1 MIAERALD
9 NPVWAS
15 LNSRHAPIAEGGD
28 LARRYPRDVSPLCA
42 LAAPTQAC
50 ADAMVA
56 MTGVGD
62 DIAVFGPQMPATPAG
77 FEIFR
82 QMGILQMI
90 RRDRAPLPPPA
101 IAFDELGDDDVDAML
116 ALVELTRPGPFCRRT
131 IDLGRFVGVREAG
144 RIVAMA
150 GERMWI
156 DDHREVSGVCTHP
169 DAQGRGIAR
178 ALMAEVIDRMLDAGQ
193 VPFLHVEATK
203 APVIAFYGS
212 LGFEPRASFVVTGY
226 RRVA

>member
-1 MIAERALD
+1 MTAERALD
-9 NPVWAS
+9 NPVFAS
-15 LNSRHAPIAEGGD
+15 LTTRHATIAEGGD
-28 LARRYPRDVSPLCA
+28 LARRYPADVSPLCA

-56 MTGVGD
+56 MTHVGD
-62 DIAVFGPQMPATPAG
+62 EIAVFGPQMPAAPPG
-77 FEIFR
+77 FEVFR
-82 QMGILQMI
+82 QMDIVQMI
-90 RRDRAPLPPPA
+90 RRRHAPLPKPA
-101 IAFDELGDDDVDAML
+101 IAFEVLGDGDVDAML

-131 IDLGRFVGVREAG
+131 IELGRFVGVREAG
-144 RIVAMA
+144 RLVAMA

-156 DDHREVSGVCTHP
+156 DDLREVSGVCTHP

-178 ALMAEVIDRMLDAGQ
+178 ALMSEVIGRILDAGQ
-193 VPFLHVEATK
+193 VPFLHVEAAK
-203 APVIAFYGS
+203 APVIAFYRS

>member
-1 MIAERALD
+1 MTGGHGLD
-9 NPVWAS
+9 NPVFAS
-15 LNSRHAPIAEGGD
+15 LATRHAPIAQGGD
-28 LARRYPRDVSPLCA
+28 LARRYPADVSPLCA

-62 DIAVFGPQMPATPAG
+62 EIAVFGPQMPATPPG

-82 QMGILQMI
+82 QMAILQMI
-90 RRDRAPLPPPA
+90 RPRRDRLPPPA
-101 IAFDELGDDDVDAML
+101 IAFDVLGAGDVDAML

-131 IDLGRFVGVREAG
+131 IELGRFVGVREGG
-144 RIVAMA
+144 RVVAMA

-169 DAQGRGIAR
+169 DAQGRGLAR
-178 ALMAEVIDRMLDAGQ
+178 ALMADVVDRMLDAGQ
-193 VPFLHVEATK
+193 VPFLHVEAAK
-203 APVIAFYGS
+203 APVVAFYGS
-212 LGFEPRASFVVTGY
+212 LGFEPRTSFVVTGY
-226 RRVA
+226 RRRA